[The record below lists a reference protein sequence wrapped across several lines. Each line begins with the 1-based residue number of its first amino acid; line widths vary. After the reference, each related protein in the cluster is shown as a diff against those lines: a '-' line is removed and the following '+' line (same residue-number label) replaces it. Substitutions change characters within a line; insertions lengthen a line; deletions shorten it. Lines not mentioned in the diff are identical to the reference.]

1 MSVKAAPI
9 KAAAIKTPLIKKHQ
23 VKHVLIAA
31 GGTGGHV
38 YPALAV
44 ADYLREQGVKVTW
57 VGTEKG
63 LEHRVVP
70 AANIPFEIISI
81 SGLRGKGVFNLLFV
95 PLKLVVA
102 IVQVIKIFIR
112 IKPDAVLGM
121 GGFVSGPCGIAAFI
135 LRKPLYLHEQN
146 TIPGLTNKVLSY
158 FATTAMQAF
167 PNSLKTRKD
176 IIVTGNPIRKDI
188 SEIAKPEDRMA
199 ERSDNI
205 RLLIVG
211 GSLGAQALN
220 EYVPQSLSEITK
232 ELQPNVWHQTGKNKL
247 DATISNYKKA
257 NINAR
262 VTEFIENM
270 AEAYAWADLVIC
282 RAGALTVSE
291 LANAGVAA
299 ILVPYPYAVDDH
311 QTENARYL
319 TSVGA
324 AILIQQ
330 DQLIPKLKESI
341 TELLQAGRI
350 RLIEMAKAA
359 RELSTP
365 NATRDVAE
373 ICLGVSHG

>member
-1 MSVKAAPI
+1 MVKPVKA
-9 KAAAIKTPLIKKHQ
+9 HQ

-44 ADYLREQGVKVTW
+44 ADYLREQGVKITW

-70 AANIPFEIISI
+70 AANIPLEIISI
-81 SGLRGKGVFNLLFV
+81 SGLRGKGLLNLVFV
-95 PLKLVVA
+95 PLKLVLA
-102 IVQVIKIFIR
+102 IVQVIKIFLR

-121 GGFVSGPCGIAAFI
+121 GGFVSGPCGLAAFI

-146 TIPGLTNKVLSY
+146 AIPGLTNKVLSY
-158 FATTAMQAF
+158 LATTVMQAF
-167 PNSLKTRKD
+167 PNSFKGKEN
-176 IIVTGNPIRKDI
+176 IIALGNPIRKDI
-188 SEIAKPEDRMA
+188 SELDAPEIRMA
-199 ERSDNI
+199 ERKDNI
-205 RLLIVG
+205 RVLIIG

-220 EYVPQSLSEITK
+220 ENVPQALSEITK
-232 ELQPNVWHQTGKNKL
+232 DLQPDVWHQTGKNKL
-247 DATISNYKKA
+247 DATMESYKKV
-257 NINAR
+257 NINAK

-270 AEAYAWADLVIC
+270 AEAYEWADLVIC
-282 RAGALTVSE
+282 RAGALTISE

-311 QTENARYL
+311 QTANATYL

-324 AILIQQ
+324 AILIPQ
-330 DQLIPKLKESI
+330 DELIPKLKESI
-341 TELLQAGRI
+341 TELLQAGRTK
-350 RLIEMAKAA
+350 LLEMAKAA
-359 RELSTP
+359 RKLSKP
-365 NATRDVAE
+365 NATQMVAE